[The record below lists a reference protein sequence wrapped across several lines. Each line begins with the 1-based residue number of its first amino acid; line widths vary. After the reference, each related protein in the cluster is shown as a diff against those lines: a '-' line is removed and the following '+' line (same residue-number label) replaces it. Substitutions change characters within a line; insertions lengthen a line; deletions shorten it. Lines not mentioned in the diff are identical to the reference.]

1 VLQEAGVPLFS
12 SWSPNVISLV
22 SELNQ
27 VNLNGQSTR
36 SLILAR

>member
-1 VLQEAGVPLFS
+1 MLQEAGVPLFS

-27 VNLNGQSTR
+27 VNLTAKV
-36 SLILAR
+36 LVP